1 MARRARKIRAGR
13 QRGAAGAAASAAA
26 SKKPHNPAPN
36 HIDTLPSPRD
46 ESSPVRIGSTRAQNG
61 PFRKVN
67 DPESEA
73 ESSQSSASIV
83 DDDSGDEDLGDHT
96 SALDDHI
103 ETHGKA
109 KHIRILSVAESETI
123 TVEELNTE
131 DMFDFSNVLM
141 PSRIQD
147 ASSDDS
153 DLSDSNSRS
162 SLADDFENLQ
172 CGPDPTEED
181 FERCYKR
188 RSLQRRTVWK
198 KGGTHKR
205 HHDQTV
211 GSGEEF
217 EDVTPLDPPT
227 SNPSRRLR
235 RRTGEPQEKPEREQI
250 IGNVEELFG
259 TVSNVI
265 IEANV
270 SGDYDEYFLS
280 QWTFDSMV
288 IDEDDSS
295 DGEAGNEA
303 SSDDS
308 SEDSSEDSSD
318 DSNDDSSNDEA
329 NDSE

>member
-1 MARRARKIRAGR
+1 MARNARKNRAGR
-13 QRGAAGAAASAAA
+13 QRGAAASTAS
-26 SKKPHNPAPN
+26 SKKPQNPAPN
-36 HIDTLPSPRD
+36 HMDTLPSPRD
-46 ESSPVRIGSTRAQNG
+46 ESSPVRTGPTRAHNG

-67 DPESEA
+67 DPGSEVES
-73 ESSQSSASIV
+73 SPSQSSASTI
-83 DDDSGDEDLGDHT
+83 DDDSEDENLGNHEST
-96 SALDDHI
+96 LDDHMF
-103 ETHGKA
+103 EKHNRA
-109 KHIRILSVAESETI
+109 KHIRILSVTDSETI

-131 DMFDFSNVLM
+131 DMFDFTNVLM

-153 DLSDSNSRS
+153 DVSDSDSRS

-172 CGPDPTEED
+172 CGSDLTEED
-181 FERCYKR
+181 FERWYR
-188 RSLQRRTVWK
+188 RKSLQRRSKWR
-198 KGGTHKR
+198 KGGNHKR

-235 RRTGEPQEKPEREQI
+235 RRTGEPQEKPGREQI

-295 DGEAGNEA
+295 DGEASNEE
-303 SSDDS
+303 SSEES
-308 SEDSSEDSSD
+308 SEDSSEDSS
-318 DSNDDSSNDEA
+318 NDSSDEEVS
-329 NDSE
+329 DSDDE

>member
-1 MARRARKIRAGR
+1 MARRARKHRAGR
-13 QRGAAGAAASAAA
+13 QRGAAASTA

-46 ESSPVRIGSTRAQNG
+46 ESSPVRMGSTRAQNG
-61 PFRKVN
+61 SFRKVN
-67 DPESEA
+67 DLESEA
-73 ESSQSSASIV
+73 ESSSSQSSASIV
-83 DDDSGDEDLGDHT
+83 DDDSGDEDLGNHT
-96 SALDDHI
+96 SALDGHI
-103 ETHGKA
+103 FEIHSKA
-109 KHIRILSVAESETI
+109 KHIRILSLAESETI

-131 DMFDFSNVLM
+131 DMFDFSNVLL

-153 DLSDSNSRS
+153 DLSDSDSRS

-172 CGPDPTEED
+172 CGPDQTEED

-188 RSLQRRTVWK
+188 RSLQRRGIWK

-235 RRTGEPQEKPEREQI
+235 RRTGEPQEKPGREQI

-259 TVSNVI
+259 TVSNVV
-265 IEANV
+265 IEPNV

-288 IDEDDSS
+288 IDEDDSR
-295 DGEAGNEA
+295 DGEASNEG
-303 SSDDS
+303 S

-318 DSNDDSSNDEA
+318 DSSDDEA
-329 NDSE
+329 NDSEDE